1 MESICDGNLPNL
13 LLHPTKVV
21 LRHGCLPAAIMSLQR
36 TQSPIAD
43 TELAIGETYRPK
55 GKAEKC
61 QPDTAVGSC
70 DCSWE
75 NRKVEELGCCP
86 KK

>member
-1 MESICDGNLPNL
+1 
-13 LLHPTKVV
+13 
-21 LRHGCLPAAIMSLQR
+21 MSLQR

-70 DCSWE
+70 DSLSQGNDIVSPE
-75 NRKVEELGCCP
+75 VASLVGEP
-86 KK
+86 QS